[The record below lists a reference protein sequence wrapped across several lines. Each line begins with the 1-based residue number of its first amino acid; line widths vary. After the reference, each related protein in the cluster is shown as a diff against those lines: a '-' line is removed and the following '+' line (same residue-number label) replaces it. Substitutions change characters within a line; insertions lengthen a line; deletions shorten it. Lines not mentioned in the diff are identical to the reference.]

1 MNKILIQ
8 KLLKTIWNHP
18 ELVYKILI
26 NTDLEMVKEN
36 VAPFIVNN
44 FYCNHLSGNYIENNL
59 LYIFTLMLKD
69 EINKLEN
76 INQVDNFLED
86 TKCGYLLE
94 QIQKIPDIQIYFK
107 NVILKTV
114 EKIERNSSSRE
125 INFNVLERE
134 KEFSE
139 LIQKEEKNS
148 KNNNI
153 NINDIISQI
162 VNSKV

>member
-1 MNKILIQ
+1 MNKILIH

-107 NVILKTV
+107 NVILKIV
-114 EKIERNSSSRE
+114 EKIERNSS
-125 INFNVLERE
+125 
-134 KEFSE
+134 
-139 LIQKEEKNS
+139 
-148 KNNNI
+148 
-153 NINDIISQI
+153 
-162 VNSKV
+162 

>member
-76 INQVDNFLED
+76 INQVDNFLEN

-114 EKIERNSSSRE
+114 
-125 INFNVLERE
+125 
-134 KEFSE
+134 
-139 LIQKEEKNS
+139 
-148 KNNNI
+148 
-153 NINDIISQI
+153 
-162 VNSKV
+162 